1 MAFVINVSG
10 WIGVAALLAAYWLVS
25 TQKMTGDS
33 RAFQG
38 LNLVGAV
45 LVLMNSLYYGAYP
58 SVGVNAAWIA
68 IGVYTLAKNVSPEKV
83 RE

>member
-1 MAFVINVSG
+1 MAFALNVSG

-25 TQKMTGDS
+25 MKKMTGDS
-33 RAFQG
+33 RAFQSM
-38 LNLVGAV
+38 NLGGAV

-68 IGVYTLAKNVSPEKV
+68 IGLYTLAKPVSPEKT